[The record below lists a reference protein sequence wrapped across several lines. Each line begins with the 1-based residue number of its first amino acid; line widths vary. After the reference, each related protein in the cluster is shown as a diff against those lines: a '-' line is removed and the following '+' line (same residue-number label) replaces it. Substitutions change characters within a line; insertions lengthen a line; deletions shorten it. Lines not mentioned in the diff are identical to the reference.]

1 MEDNVDG
8 LWRQLGLELFSDV
21 SVSCDGSSIWALGN
35 EKRFGGYPIYTFA
48 WGVWKKMPE
57 SLTKIAAI
65 SQNEIWGIKDTGEVV
80 SIYEG

>member
-48 WGVWKKMPE
+48 
-57 SLTKIAAI
+57 
-65 SQNEIWGIKDTGEVV
+65 
-80 SIYEG
+80 